1 LKYEM
6 IVSEKQIQD
15 LKVLLAKA
23 KIVMKR
29 NVRMRLRS
37 DV

>member
-1 LKYEM
+1 MYGMKD
-6 IVSEKQIQD
+6 SEKQVQD

-29 NVRMRLRS
+29 NVRMS
-37 DV
+37 MQSEV

>member
-1 LKYEM
+1 M
-6 IVSEKQIQD
+6 TGSEKQIQE

-23 KIVMKR
+23 KVVMKR
-29 NVRMRLRS
+29 NVRMRLWS